1 MEYAV
6 LASGSSGNSY
16 AFSDGDDSFLID
28 MGISN
33 TQLEKRMALFSFA
46 PVDVR
51 CIFLTHLHPDH
62 SKGVGTFQ
70 RKHPDV
76 PVYMSSVA
84 FQMNKTVLEKQRIT
98 GPVVQYDFNE
108 EIAIGSF
115 TVTPFKTMHDSPG
128 SAGYL
133 VRHGNNR
140 IFLMTDTGMITEDAF
155 SYAEGNDVYFIEANY
170 DADMLENGPY
180 DAKLKKRI
188 DGIYG
193 HLSNSDAIS
202 FAKRYAKAGSTCIF
216 VHLSENNNDVS
227 IVEKEMHSNL
237 SSGIFLKAMKR
248 GDSYKGVLDEEG

>member
-33 TQLEKRMALFSFA
+33 TQLEKRMALFSLA
-46 PVDVR
+46 PEDVR

-140 IFLMTDTGMITEDAF
+140 IFLMTDTGMITPSAATRALTGMIP
-155 SYAEGNDVYFIEANY
+155 SVGAQ
-170 DADMLENGPY
+170 
-180 DAKLKKRI
+180 
-188 DGIYG
+188 
-193 HLSNSDAIS
+193 SN
-202 FAKRYAKAGSTCIF
+202 R
-216 VHLSENNNDVS
+216 
-227 IVEKEMHSNL
+227 M
-237 SSGIFLKAMKR
+237 
-248 GDSYKGVLDEEG
+248 

>member
-33 TQLEKRMALFSFA
+33 TQLEKRMALFSLA
-46 PVDVR
+46 PEDVR

-84 FQMNKTVLEKQRIT
+84 FQTNKTVLEKQRIT
-98 GPVVQYDFNE
+98 GPVVQYDFND
-108 EIAIGSF
+108 EIAIGRF

-140 IFLMTDTGMITEDAF
+140 IFLMTDTGLF
-155 SYAEGNDVYFIEANY
+155 SEESISLARGCDVLFVESNY
-170 DADMLENGPY
+170 DETMLENGGYPSF
-180 DAKLKKRI
+180 LKRRI
-188 DGIYG
+188 DGPRG
-193 HLSNSDAIS
+193 HMSNSQARDFLSRAEALDRKVFLI
-202 FAKRYAKAGSTCIF
+202 
-216 VHLSENNNDVS
+216 HLSENNNSVEAVGRLYEGLDDVT
-227 IVEKEMHSNL
+227 VCE
-237 SSGIFLKAMKR
+237 R
-248 GDSYKGVLDEEG
+248 GRTYGGYDV